1 MSTEVLILGAG
12 YGGLTAAIALERKLR
27 QGADLRL
34 TLVDRNPYHTL
45 MTLLH
50 EVIGNTVFPES
61 ARIPLED
68 ILYHRQITLVQAAV
82 QKLDLAAKQVI
93 TDAGPLSYDR
103 LILAL
108 GGEMDYYD
116 IPGLAKHSWS
126 IWGWEQTRALQ
137 SHIIQ
142 TMTAALAEPDK
153 IRRREMLTFVVGG
166 GGLTGCEVAASL
178 RQYTQRL
185 AKIHQL
191 PQGAVRV
198 MVVEAQDHLLPA
210 FQRDLAP
217 MARHLL
223 AAIGVRPFLGEAIVG
238 VDSSQIYLSSGNLL
252 RAATL
257 IWTGGI
263 RGPNLL
269 KDANLKMGEG
279 NRLLVDRWLH
289 VRHQDG
295 TSCPDISAVGDC
307 AITHQP
313 FSRRGMP
320 ASAQLAHAQGQSA
333 AEILVNDLRGEPSL
347 PYYPVLIG
355 EVMALGADDGL
366 GWVGPLRFTGFTAQ
380 VLKRITLQRYL
391 NDLGGMRVLDL
402 FDARRRAVS

>member
-12 YGGLTAAIALERKLR
+12 YGGLTATIALEQKLR

-34 TLVDRNPYHTL
+34 TLVDRNSYHTL

-50 EVIGNTVFPES
+50 EVIGNTLLPES

-68 ILYHRQITLVQAAV
+68 VLYHHQVNLVQATV
-82 QKLDLAAKQVI
+82 QKLDLASRHVL
-93 TDAGPLSYDR
+93 TDAGPLSFDC

-116 IPGLAKHSWS
+116 IPGLEKHSWS
-126 IWGWEQTRALQ
+126 VWGWDQTRALQ
-137 SHIIQ
+137 THITQ
-142 TMTAALAEPDK
+142 TVRASLEEPDK
-153 IRRREMLTFVVGG
+153 TRRREMLTFVVGG

-178 RQYTQRL
+178 RQYTQQL
-185 AKIHQL
+185 AKIYQL
-191 PQGAVRV
+191 PQGAIRV
-198 MVVEAQDHLLPA
+198 MIVETQDHLLPA

-217 MARHLL
+217 QARQLL
-223 AAIGVRPFLGEAIVG
+223 AAIGVRPFVREAIIG
-238 VDSSQIYLSSGNLL
+238 VDNSQIYLSSGNLL
-252 RAATL
+252 RSTTL
-257 IWTGGI
+257 IWTGGV

-269 KDANLKMGEG
+269 KDAGLRMGEA
-279 NRLLVDRWLH
+279 NRVLVDRWLR
-289 VRHQDG
+289 VRYHDDTPG
-295 TSCPDISAVGDC
+295 PGIYAIGDC

-320 ASAQLAHAQGQSA
+320 ASAQLAHAQGQAA

-355 EVMALGADDGL
+355 EVIALGANEGL
-366 GWVGPLRFTGFTAQ
+366 GWVGPLRFTGLTAQ

-402 FDARRRAVS
+402 FDARRQPVP